1 MFSLEAAQS
10 FLRQA
15 KIDAWLVYDFRGS
28 NPVFRQL
35 LDQSRSATRPAFLVI
50 RPDGEP
56 ILLTHPVDQ
65 AAFRTVSYPR
75 RFYRGW
81 VEMHAKL
88 KELLGEVRVLALEYS
103 SEGSLPAAASVD
115 AGTVELLR
123 SWGHEITSSA
133 DLFQVAAAAW
143 DDAALKSHQR
153 ASALVAEVKDAAFDH
168 VRDAIRRGRTVSE
181 YELQQFILAGFV
193 GRGLETTDVP
203 IVQANGHSG
212 DLYYEPTAE
221 SSAPIGRGDWL
232 LIDIWARLP
241 GRQNVFADIAWVA
254 FGGDEAPARHRAVFE
269 IVRGARD
276 KAVGH
281 LQACWERNEVVQ
293 GWQVDE
299 VARGHI
305 VAAGYGENFL
315 HRTGHS
321 LGPGERLHGLG
332 VNIDNLETKDTR
344 LILPRLGFSIEPGI
358 YLPEFGVRLEIN
370 VFVDPVSGPTVT
382 TPSQDHIAL
391 LV

>member
-28 NPVFRQL
+28 NPVFRHL
-35 LDQSRSATRPAFLVI
+35 LDQSRAATRRAFLVI
-50 RPDGEP
+50 RPEGEP

-65 AAFRTVSYPR
+65 AAFRTVSCPR

-81 VEMHAKL
+81 LEMRARL

-123 SWGHEITSSA
+123 SWGYEIVSSA
-133 DLFQVAAAAW
+133 DLFQVSAAAW
-143 DDAALKSHQR
+143 DDAALESHRR
-153 ASALVAEVKDAAFDH
+153 ASTLVAEVKDAAFDH
-168 VRDAIRRGRTVSE
+168 VRGAIRQGRTVSE
-181 YELQQFILAGFV
+181 YELQQFILVGFAA
-193 GRGLETTDVP
+193 RGLETTDVP

-212 DLYYEPTAE
+212 DLYYEPAAE
-221 SSAPIGRGDWL
+221 SSAQIGRGDWL

-254 FGGDEAPARHRAVFE
+254 FGGEEAPAHHRAIFE
-269 IVRGARD
+269 IVREARD
-276 KAVGH
+276 RAVGH
-281 LQACWERNEVVQ
+281 LQACWARGAALH

-305 VAAGYGENFL
+305 AAAGYGENFL
-315 HRTGHS
+315 HRAGHS

-358 YLPEFGVRLEIN
+358 YLPAFGVRLEIN
-370 VFVDPVSGPTVT
+370 VYVDPVIGPTVT
-382 TPSQDHIAL
+382 TPSQDEIVL

>member
-28 NPVFRQL
+28 NPAFRHL
-35 LDQSRSATRPAFLVI
+35 LDQSRAATRRAFLVI
-50 RPDGEP
+50 RPAGEP

-65 AAFRTVSYPR
+65 AAFRSVPYPR

-81 VEMHAKL
+81 VEMRATL

-103 SEGSLPAAASVD
+103 REGSLPAAASVD

-123 SWGHEITSSA
+123 SWGHEIVSSA
-133 DLFQVAAAAW
+133 DLFQVSAAAW
-143 DDAALKSHQR
+143 DDAALDSHRR

-168 VRDAIRRGRTVSE
+168 VRGAIRRGGTVGE
-181 YELQQFILAGFV
+181 YELQQFILAGFAA
-193 GRGLETTDVP
+193 RGLETTDVP

-212 DLYYEPTAE
+212 DLYYEPAAE

-254 FGGDEAPARHRAVFE
+254 FGGEEAPARHRAIFE
-269 IVRGARD
+269 IVREARD
-276 KAVGH
+276 KAVSH
-281 LQACWERNEVVQ
+281 LQACWRRGEVAQ
-293 GWQVDE
+293 GWQIDE

-305 VAAGYGENFL
+305 AAAGYGENFL

-321 LGPGERLHGLG
+321 IGYEVHGNG
-332 VNIDNLETKDTR
+332 VNIDNLETRDQR
-344 LILPRLGFSIEPGI
+344 AIIPGVCFSIEPGV
-358 YLPEFGVRLEIN
+358 YLPDFGIRSEIDM
-370 VFVDPVSGPTVT
+370 FVSDLRAEVT
-382 TPSQDHIAL
+382 GDIQREL
-391 LV
+391 LLLAD

>member
-28 NPVFRQL
+28 NPVFRHL
-35 LDQSRSATRPAFLVI
+35 LDQSRAATRRAFLVI
-50 RPDGEP
+50 RPEGEP
-56 ILLTHPVDQ
+56 MLLTHPVDQ
-65 AAFRTVSYPR
+65 AAFRTVSCPR

-81 VEMHAKL
+81 LEMRATL

-123 SWGHEITSSA
+123 SWGYEIVSSA
-133 DLFQVAAAAW
+133 DLFQVSAAAW
-143 DDAALKSHQR
+143 DDAALESHRR
-153 ASALVAEVKDAAFDH
+153 ASTLVAEVKDAAFDH
-168 VRDAIRRGRTVSE
+168 VRGAIRHGRTVSE
-181 YELQQFILAGFV
+181 YELQQYILAGFAA
-193 GRGLETTDVP
+193 RGLETTDVP
-203 IVQANGHSG
+203 IVQVNGHSG
-212 DLYYEPTAE
+212 DLYYEPAAE
-221 SSAPIGRGDWL
+221 FSAQIGRGDWL

-254 FGGDEAPARHRAVFE
+254 FGGEEAPAHHRAIFE
-269 IVRGARD
+269 IVREARD
-276 KAVGH
+276 RAVGH
-281 LQACWERNEVVQ
+281 LQACWARGAALQ

-305 VAAGYGENFL
+305 AAAGYGENFL

-370 VFVDPVSGPTVT
+370 VYVDPVIGPTVT
-382 TPSQDHIAL
+382 TPSQDEIVL

>member
-28 NPVFRQL
+28 NPVFRHL
-35 LDQSRSATRPAFLVI
+35 LDHSRAATRRAFLVI
-50 RPDGEP
+50 RPAGEP

-65 AAFRTVSYPR
+65 AAFCSVPYPR
-75 RFYRGW
+75 RFYSGW
-81 VEMHAKL
+81 VEMRAKL
-88 KELLGEVRVLALEYS
+88 EELLGGVRVLALEYS

-123 SWGHEITSSA
+123 SWGHEIVSSA
-133 DLFQVAAAAW
+133 DLFQVSAAAW
-143 DDAALKSHQR
+143 DDAALESHRQ
-153 ASALVAEVKDAAFDH
+153 ASLVVGEVKDAAFDH
-168 VRDAIRRGRTVSE
+168 VRDAIRRARTVNE
-181 YELQQFILAGFV
+181 YELQQFILAAFAA
-193 GRGLETTDVP
+193 RGLETTDVP
-203 IVQANGHSG
+203 IVQVNGHSG
-212 DLYYEPTAE
+212 DLYYEPAVE

-254 FGGDEAPARHRAVFE
+254 FGGEEAPAHHRAIFE
-269 IVRGARD
+269 IVREARD
-276 KAVGH
+276 RAVGH
-281 LQACWERNEVVQ
+281 LQSCWARGEAVQ

-305 VAAGYGENFL
+305 AAAGYGENFL

-382 TPSQDHIAL
+382 TPSQDEIVR

>member
-1 MFSLEAAQS
+1 MFSLEASQS
-10 FLRQA
+10 FLRRA

-28 NPVFRQL
+28 NPVFRHL
-35 LDQSRSATRPAFLVI
+35 LDQNRPATHRAFLLI
-50 RPDGEP
+50 RPEGEP

-65 AAFRTVSYPR
+65 AAFRTVSCPR

-81 VEMHAKL
+81 LEMRAML

-123 SWGHEITSSA
+123 SWGHEIVSSA
-133 DLFQVAAAAW
+133 DVFQVSAATW
-143 DDAALKSHQR
+143 DDAALESHRR
-153 ASALVAEVKDAAFDH
+153 ASTLVAEVKDAAFDH
-168 VRDAIRRGRTVSE
+168 VRGAIRQGRTVSE
-181 YELQQFILAGFV
+181 YELQQFILVGFAA
-193 GRGLETTDVP
+193 RGLETTDVP

-212 DLYYEPTAE
+212 DLYYEPAAE
-221 SSAPIGRGDWL
+221 SSAQIGRGDWL

-254 FGGDEAPARHRAVFE
+254 FGGEEVPARHRAIFE
-269 IVRGARD
+269 IVREARD

-281 LQACWERNEVVQ
+281 LQACWARGEAVQ

-299 VARGHI
+299 IARGHI
-305 VAAGYGENFL
+305 AAAGYGENFL

>member
-28 NPVFRQL
+28 NPVFRHL
-35 LDQSRSATRPAFLVI
+35 LDQSRAATRRAFLVI
-50 RPDGEP
+50 RPEGEP
-56 ILLTHPVDQ
+56 MLLTHPVDQ
-65 AAFRTVSYPR
+65 AAFRTVSCPR

-81 VEMHAKL
+81 LEMRATL

-123 SWGHEITSSA
+123 SWGYEIVSSA
-133 DLFQVAAAAW
+133 DLFQVSAAAW
-143 DDAALKSHQR
+143 DDAALESHRR
-153 ASALVAEVKDAAFDH
+153 ASTLVAEVKDAAFDH
-168 VRDAIRRGRTVSE
+168 VRGAIRHGRTVSE
-181 YELQQFILAGFV
+181 YELQQYILAGFAA
-193 GRGLETTDVP
+193 RGLETTDVP
-203 IVQANGHSG
+203 IVQVNGHSG
-212 DLYYEPTAE
+212 DLYYEPAAE
-221 SSAPIGRGDWL
+221 FSAQIGRGDWL

-254 FGGDEAPARHRAVFE
+254 FGGEEAPAHHRAIFE
-269 IVRGARD
+269 IVREARD
-276 KAVGH
+276 RAVGH
-281 LQACWERNEVVQ
+281 LQACWARGAALQ

-305 VAAGYGENFL
+305 AATGYGENFL

-370 VFVDPVSGPTVT
+370 VYVDPVIGPTVT
-382 TPSQDHIAL
+382 TPSQDEIVL
-391 LV
+391 LI